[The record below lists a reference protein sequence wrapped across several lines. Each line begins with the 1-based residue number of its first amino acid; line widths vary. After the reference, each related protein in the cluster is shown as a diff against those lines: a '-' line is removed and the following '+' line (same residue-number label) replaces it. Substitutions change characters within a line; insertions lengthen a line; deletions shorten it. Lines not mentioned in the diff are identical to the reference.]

1 MSTPDFLAIARGDAP
16 ADCVLRNGRIIN
28 VFSGEIEASDIAIA
42 GDRIAGI
49 ANGYR
54 GKNEIDLQGAFVAP
68 GLIDA
73 HVHIESSLC
82 TPANFTHAVVP
93 RGITTVVA
101 DPHEIANVA
110 GLAGIRFI
118 HDASRGLPLSVIL
131 MAPSCVPATNLADS
145 GATLGPDDLAAL
157 LSERTVHGL
166 AEVMNF
172 PAVIAGEAGTIAK
185 INSYRMRPIDGHAP
199 GVTGKALNAY
209 AAAGIGSDHE
219 CVSVEEAKEKLARGL
234 YILIREA
241 TNARN
246 LDTLLPLITPHNSRR
261 ICFCTDDRVPRDL
274 LDVGSVDYMLRRA
287 IEFGVDPIDAFRCCT
302 LNPCEWFGLHD
313 RGAIVPG
320 RRADLVVF
328 EDLRKPIARETYA
341 AGKLVASEGKL
352 LVPTDSVSPPSFA
365 GKQRNQSSP
374 IDLRIPAKSKSIRVI
389 GAREGQLITDTLTLP
404 AKVENGFAVA
414 DSHQD
419 ILKMAVIERHN
430 GTGTY
435 GLGFIRGFGLK
446 EGAIAGTVAHDHHNL
461 IVIGCD
467 DRAMMSAIKHLQ
479 ALGGGMCVCDGQAN
493 VVASLPLPIAGL
505 MSDKPIHQVRDAYD
519 KLLLAAK
526 SQGATLHDPF
536 MAMSFMALEVIPS
549 LKLTNKGLVDVEKF
563 ALTSL
568 FL

>member
-1 MSTPDFLAIARGDAP
+1 MTTPDFLAIARGDAP

-28 VFSGEIEASDIAIA
+28 VFSGEIEASDLAIA

-49 ANGYR
+49 AKGYR
-54 GKNEIDLQGAFVAP
+54 GKNEIDLRGAFVAP

-118 HDASRGLPLSVIL
+118 HDASRGLPLGVIL

-199 GVTGKALNAY
+199 GVTAKALNAY

-341 AGKLVASEGKL
+341 AGKLVSSEGKL

-374 IDLRIPAKSKSIRVI
+374 VDLSIPAKSKTIRVI
-389 GAREGQLITDTLTLP
+389 GAREGQLITDALTLP

-467 DRAMMSAIKHLQ
+467 DRAMMSAIQHLQ
-479 ALGGGMCVCDGQAN
+479 SIRGGMCVCDGQAN

-519 KLLLAAK
+519 KLLSAAK
-526 SQGATLHDPF
+526 ALGAALHDPF